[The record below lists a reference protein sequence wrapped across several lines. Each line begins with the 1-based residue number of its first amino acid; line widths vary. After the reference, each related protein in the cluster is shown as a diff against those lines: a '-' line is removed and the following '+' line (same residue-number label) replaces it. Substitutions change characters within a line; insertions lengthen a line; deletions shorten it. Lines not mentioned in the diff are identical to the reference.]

1 MKKTALQQAI
11 DKMSKRLKYSESA
24 IVAATMSRCISI
36 CEQHIQIE
44 REQIKD
50 ALFDGYWMSTIN
62 ALSQEDIEKGFP
74 EYYEKTYGE

>member
-50 ALFDGYWMSTIN
+50 AYNDGHGNYGI
-62 ALSQEDIEKGFP
+62 AER
-74 EYYEKTYGE
+74 YYEKTYGE

>member
-11 DKMSKRLKYSESA
+11 EEMNRRLKYSETP
-24 IVAATMSRCISI
+24 IVTATMSRCISI
-36 CEQHIQIE
+36 CEQLLPTE

-50 ALFDGYWMSTIN
+50 ALFDGYWLSTDN
-62 ALSQEDIEKGFP
+62 ALSIEDIERGFP